1 MGRKKKIILRVISK
15 YWQNQ
20 NQLHHVELGRTSL
33 TLVFQRILFSMA
45 VESSSCLKFVSSYIC
60 KIVKYKNFSL
70 ADTNSLLS
78 FEYRFRKSYDMLKFQ
93 GQIFVCQFCIYL
105 FLLTANIYVLNG
117 ILCRSFL
124 K

>member
-1 MGRKKKIILRVISK
+1 MGRKKKIILRFISK

-20 NQLHHVELGRTSL
+20 NQHHHVELGRTSL
-33 TLVFQRILFSMA
+33 TLVFQPILFSMA